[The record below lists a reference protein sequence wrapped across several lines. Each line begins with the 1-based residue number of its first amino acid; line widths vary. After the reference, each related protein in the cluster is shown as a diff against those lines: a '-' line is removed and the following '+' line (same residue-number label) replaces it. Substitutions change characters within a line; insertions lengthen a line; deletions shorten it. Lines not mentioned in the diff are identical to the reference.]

1 MEPAI
6 YQSSIGAVWAD
17 ALFVSALQRCDRP
30 SAGQIK
36 QAVAAAVGV
45 FGPLG
50 CAERVAQEFG
60 DHPEAAVTRMRWART
75 LTAKALAAKAMGDRE
90 PDVASAR
97 SLVTGVLAGRWSPG
111 RREATS
117 VMTPACL

>member
-1 MEPAI
+1 
-6 YQSSIGAVWAD
+6 
-17 ALFVSALQRCDRP
+17 
-30 SAGQIK
+30 
-36 QAVAAAVGV
+36 VGV

-97 SLVTGVLAGRWSPG
+97 SPVMGVLAGR
-111 RREATS
+111 
-117 VMTPACL
+117 

>member
-30 SAGQIK
+30 SAGQVK
-36 QAVAAAVGV
+36 QAVAAAMGV

-75 LTAKALAAKAMGDRE
+75 LTAKALAAKAIGDRE

-97 SLVTGVLAGRWSPG
+97 SPVMGVLAGR
-111 RREATS
+111 
-117 VMTPACL
+117 